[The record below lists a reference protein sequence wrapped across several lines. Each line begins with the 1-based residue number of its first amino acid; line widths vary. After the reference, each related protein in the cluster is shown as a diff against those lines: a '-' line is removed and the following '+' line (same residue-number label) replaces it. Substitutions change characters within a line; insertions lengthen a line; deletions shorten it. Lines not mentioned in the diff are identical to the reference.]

1 MHHRL
6 NFQNRLYKFKKLAF
20 KELGSYL
27 DFRTSLFSIYR
38 MVLNALKKKV
48 SKKVG
53 KKISGL
59 CVGILYGARQDNY
72 YKRQSS

>member
-1 MHHRL
+1 
-6 NFQNRLYKFKKLAF
+6 
-20 KELGSYL
+20 
-27 DFRTSLFSIYR
+27 

-48 SKKVG
+48 IKKVG

-72 YKRQSS
+72 